1 MIGLHQYSVSNPT
14 WGFEIGLPFVG
25 NYRTFL
31 MTSGMPTEF
40 SNLWALSRSYA
51 NSVY

>member
-1 MIGLHQYSVSNPT
+1 M
-14 WGFEIGLPFVG
+14 GFRDKCIFINGMAVWLPFVG

-31 MTSGMPTEF
+31 ITPGMPTSDEF
-40 SNLWALSRSYA
+40 ANLWALSRSYA